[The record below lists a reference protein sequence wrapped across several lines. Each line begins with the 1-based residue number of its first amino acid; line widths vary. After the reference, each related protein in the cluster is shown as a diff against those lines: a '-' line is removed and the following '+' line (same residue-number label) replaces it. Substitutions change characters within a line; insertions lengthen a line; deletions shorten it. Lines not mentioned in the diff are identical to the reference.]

1 MGDRF
6 LLKAFQKRIKK
17 ALSVGEI
24 SPKDEL
30 KSKELKEEVLIN

>member
-6 LLKAFQKRIKK
+6 LLKSFSKKNQK